1 MTEYAVSW
9 AYIMILTSTS
19 SSESNDH
26 RVCQE
31 KCVNYL
37 ISSFTNVNSHPIS
50 PLLKAKAEHALALD
64 FFVFLLI
71 CSDIC
76 CFDHGLLVDHHWKNK
91 DQDKAEPSMV
101 FPSLIFQIIAAI
113 IA

>member
-1 MTEYAVSW
+1 MMKEFQNKGYNDIFIPNLMILSPQYGEYKKALDSVNDRICRELGLHY
-9 AYIMILTSTS
+9 YIMILTSTS

-76 CFDHGLLVDHHWKNK
+76 
-91 DQDKAEPSMV
+91 
-101 FPSLIFQIIAAI
+101 
-113 IA
+113 